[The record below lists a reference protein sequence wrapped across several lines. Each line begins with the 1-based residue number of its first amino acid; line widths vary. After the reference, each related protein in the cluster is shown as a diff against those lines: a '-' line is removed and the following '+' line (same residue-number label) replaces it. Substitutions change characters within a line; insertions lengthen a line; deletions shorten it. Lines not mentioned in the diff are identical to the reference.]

1 LKIET
6 LRKIVLFQLALI
18 TIIQTSNMY
27 IIIPN
32 YNLIREDLGVS
43 DFFLGSMTG
52 AYIFL
57 SGISSAVWSY
67 LTEHLRLRRKWLL
80 MLSLLVAGGFTY
92 LVSLATNPAI
102 LFLLRILTGVFLGA
116 VFPLSYEIIADFYEN
131 DKRTLA
137 YMVWYIVSGIG
148 MALGFGMSVILAVFF
163 GWRYPIYV
171 NSMMLIF
178 IGSPTAGLLVE
189 PKRALGD
196 ILSIFGSHEGLE
208 YTYRFRLSDLK
219 LVLTNKTNIYVAVEE
234 FVSTLPQG
242 VLIAWLT
249 QYVVRELRSPEIVA
263 MIFLGLGMLGGLF
276 GVFIAKLADF
286 FYSRNPRFRP
296 LIAAISTSA
305 QTIFLVVFLSLPIK
319 LNIVEDD
326 LVAAVLRFFSLMRE
340 NVLIL
345 FAVIVFFLGMVFN
358 SSIEPIKNSVLSD
371 VNLPEQRAI
380 VVSAIS
386 TVELFFR
393 SLGMAL
399 AGLISDITGSVRIM
413 LISFTLLY
421 LVSSMLWLRA
431 VQVYPGDTEKIR
443 EMIKNKVNNVAN
455 GNSTG

>member
-1 LKIET
+1 MKIET

-57 SGISSAVWSY
+57 SGISSAAWSY

-80 MLSLLVAGGFTY
+80 TLSLLMAGGFTY
-92 LVSLATNPAI
+92 LASLATNPVI

-131 DKRTLA
+131 DRRTLA

-148 MALGFGMSVILAVFF
+148 MALGFGMSVILAFLF
-163 GWRYPIYV
+163 SWRYPIYV

-178 IGSPTAGLLVE
+178 IGSPIAALLVE

-196 ILSIFGSHEGLE
+196 ILSIYGSHEGLE
-208 YTYRFRLSDLK
+208 YMYRFRLSDLK

-249 QYVVRELRSPEIVA
+249 QYVVRELGSPEIVA

-286 FYSRNPRFRP
+286 LYSHNPRFRP
-296 LIAAISTSA
+296 LIAAISASI
-305 QTIFLVVFLSLPIK
+305 QTIFLIIFLSLPIK
-319 LNIVEDD
+319 LNIVGEDPI
-326 LVAAVLRFFSLMRE
+326 VAVLRFFSLMKE
-340 NVLIL
+340 NMLIL

-386 TVELFFR
+386 TMELFFR
-393 SLGMAL
+393 SAGIAV
-399 AGLISDITGSVRIM
+399 AGLISDVTGSIRLTLMIFVMLYVFSGFLWVRAAETY
-413 LISFTLLY
+413 SRDLLRIRSI
-421 LVSSMLWLRA
+421 VKS
-431 VQVYPGDTEKIR
+431 KIR
-443 EMIKNKVNNVAN
+443 NVNDNIDN
-455 GNSTG
+455 